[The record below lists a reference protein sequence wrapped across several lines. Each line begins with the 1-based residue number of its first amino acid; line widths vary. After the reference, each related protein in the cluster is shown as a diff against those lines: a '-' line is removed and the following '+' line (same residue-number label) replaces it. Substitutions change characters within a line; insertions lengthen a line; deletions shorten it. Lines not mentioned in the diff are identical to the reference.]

1 MQERVC
7 QQRRKL
13 THLIVEKEM
22 DANDH
27 AKVGIV
33 PRDVAGSMTGLAFLT
48 ALLDGSLVRPPFSET
63 MGIRP
68 VELELGR
75 VVFEGTPSERFYNPM
90 GTIHG
95 GWIAALLDTAMACAI
110 QSMLPAGR
118 SYTTLEMKSNFARPV
133 FETTGVLRC
142 EAVVLAMGG
151 RVGSS
156 EGKVLDKEGNLVA
169 HGSETCLIMGPRDGA
184 TAWVPA

>member
-1 MQERVC
+1 MHERARR
-7 QQRRKL
+7 QRRKL
-13 THLIVEKEM
+13 THVIVEEEM
-22 DANDH
+22 DANDP
-27 AKVGIV
+27 APIGIV
-33 PRDVAGSMTGLAFLT
+33 PRDVATSMTGLAFLA
-48 ALLDGSLVRPPFSET
+48 ALRDGSLVRPPFSET
-63 MGIRP
+63 MDIRP
-68 VELELGR
+68 VELEIGR
-75 VVFEGTPSERFYNPM
+75 VVFEGTPSKRFYNPM
-90 GTIHG
+90 GTVHG

-110 QSMLPAGR
+110 QSMLPVGR
-118 SYTTLEMKSNFARPV
+118 SYTTLEMKTNFARPV

-184 TAWVPA
+184 TAQAPV